1 MIKLLVDSTCDIS
14 PDFLGQH
21 DIDILPLRIRL
32 GDQEFRD
39 KQTIQVDQVYDA
51 MRQGIYPTT
60 ALPYPQDIFDLFQNY
75 CTKGQDFIY
84 LSFSSVM
91 SGTYQLAHSIMLEFK
106 QKYPRIKMQ
115 IIDTKAGS
123 TAIGLIAQ
131 QTSKLIAGNEKAFD
145 DIVKQVQ
152 HLTEHIEHVFTISDL
167 SWLMKGGRVSKAE
180 GIVGNLLNIKPILH
194 VRDGAIEVYK
204 KVRGNMNSLNSIVD
218 ILAERTGDFKDQVI
232 GISHADDPEK
242 AQQLVEMIKEKLG
255 FQQFMV
261 NKIGSVLGCHLGIGG
276 VGVFFF
282 NQNLLSEK

>member
-14 PDFLGQH
+14 PDFLSQH
-21 DIDILPLRIRL
+21 DIDILPLRILL

-75 CTKGQDFIY
+75 CNKGQDFIY

-91 SGTYQLAHSIMLEFK
+91 SGTYQLAHSIMREFK

-123 TAIGLIAQ
+123 TAIGLIVQ
-131 QTSKLIAGNEKAFD
+131 QTSKLIAENEKAFD
-145 DIVKQVQ
+145 DIVKQAQ
-152 HLTEHIEHVFTISDL
+152 YITEHIEHVFTISDL

-180 GIVGNLLNIKPILH
+180 GIVGNLLNIKPVLH

-204 KVRGNMNSLNSIVD
+204 KVRGNMKSLNSIVD
-218 ILAERTGDFKDQVI
+218 ILAERTGNFKDQVI

-242 AQQLVEMIKEKLG
+242 AQQLMEMIKEKLG

>member
-1 MIKLLVDSTCDIS
+1 MIKVLIDSTCDIS
-14 PDFLGQH
+14 SDLISKY
-21 DIDILPLRIRL
+21 DIDILPLRILL
-32 GDQEFRD
+32 GNQEFRD
-39 KQTIQVDQVYDA
+39 KKTIQVDQVYDA

-60 ALPYPQDIFDLFQNY
+60 ALPCPQEIFNVFQNY
-75 CTKGQDFIY
+75 CNKGQDFIY

-91 SGTYQLAHSIMLEFK
+91 SGTYQLAHSIMQEFK
-106 QKYPRIKMQ
+106 QKYPQLKMQ

-131 QTSKLIAGNEKAFD
+131 QTLQLIAENEISFD
-145 DIVKQVQ
+145 EIVRQTQ
-152 HLTEHIEHVFTISDL
+152 NMTEHIEHVFTISDL

-180 GIVGNLLNIKPILH
+180 GIVGNLLDVKPVLH

-204 KVRGNMNSLNSIVD
+204 KVRGNKKSLNSIID
-218 ILAERTGDFKDQVI
+218 ILAERSGEFKNQVI

-242 AQQLVEMIKEKLG
+242 AQQIMDLIKEKLG
-255 FQQFMV
+255 FQEFMV

-282 NQNLLSEK
+282 NQNLLYQK